1 MPRQLERSSIHDETC
16 PRFQETLETVGRR
29 WTGSILMAAT
39 QGARRFGEYRA
50 VIHGISDRLLSQRL
64 KELEAEGLIE
74 RTVVPTTPV
83 QITYTLSPAGEA
95 LLEALQPLVRWSIRR
110 TAENTHLSPDTGG
123 AHT

>member
-95 LLEALQPLVRWSIRR
+95 LLEALQPLVRWSTRR
-110 TAENTHLSPDTGG
+110 AAQNAYTPHHASGTRT
-123 AHT
+123 

>member
-1 MPRQLERSSIHDETC
+1 MPRQLERGSIHDETC

-64 KELEAEGLIE
+64 KELESQGLME
-74 RTVVPTTPV
+74 RTVVPSTPV
-83 QITYTLSPAGEA
+83 QITYSLSPAGKD
-95 LLEALQPLVRWSIRR
+95 LIEALQPLAEWTARR
-110 TAENTHLSPDTGG
+110 SLATRRRRADMGSRQ
-123 AHT
+123 A